1 MINFTN
7 ELILKTLNTF
17 FLVGVLFIGY
27 RLVCYI
33 EKKIT
38 LLIEKYI

>member
-17 FLVGVLFIGY
+17 FLVGVLFIAY
-27 RLVCYI
+27 KLICYF

-38 LLIEKYI
+38 LIIEKYI

>member
-7 ELILKTLNTF
+7 ELILKTLNMF

-27 RLVCYI
+27 KLICYL
-33 EKKIT
+33 EKNIT
-38 LLIEKYI
+38 LIIDKYI